1 MSRDY
6 GEISM
11 ETDLNKLSE
20 DLEQAYWDFD
30 AAHNGYGKHKNMPLS
45 DRDAF
50 KSIVAALIQKYVKND

>member
-1 MSRDY
+1 
-6 GEISM
+6 M

-30 AAHNGYGKHKNMPLS
+30 AAHKGYGKHKNMPLS